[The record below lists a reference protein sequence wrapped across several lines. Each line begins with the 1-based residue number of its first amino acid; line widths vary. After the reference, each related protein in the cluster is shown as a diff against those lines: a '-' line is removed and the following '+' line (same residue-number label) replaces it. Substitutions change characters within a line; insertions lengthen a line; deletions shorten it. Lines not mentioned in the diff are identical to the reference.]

1 MGGLT
6 CGGCGAREGGRRG
19 LGPLEPA
26 VSGGSPGNYLLNAN
40 FAKDGRRGAGALV
53 SGLRLCVPSAHAL
66 FGSDWGGVSEGLHDF
81 TFCPGTC
88 RSPHLGADPLAGPWA
103 GSSRQGRGRSWP
115 RSGDPGCL
123 PPEWRWKA
131 APRCAPGIT
140 EGGSETAWPPLGR
153 ERMRRPQLGRLGR
166 SLTGPP
172 PCSAGKRSAF
182 RRKLARESF
191 RLGALEPSRMV
202 SWVDASP
209 LLGL

>member
-1 MGGLT
+1 MDSAPEPRRPPGAGGASL
-6 CGGCGAREGGRRG
+6 
-19 LGPLEPA
+19 A

-40 FAKDGRRGAGALV
+40 FGKDRRRRDGAAG
-53 SGLRLCVPSAHAL
+53 
-66 FGSDWGGVSEGLHDF
+66 FGSRALRSISARSLGERLGGGLSEGLHDF
-81 TFCPGTC
+81 TFSPGTC
-88 RSPHLGADPLAGPWA
+88 HPPHLGADPLAGPWA

-140 EGGSETAWPPLGR
+140 EAGSETAWPPLGR
-153 ERMRRPQLGRLGR
+153 ERMQRPQLGRLGR

-182 RRKLARESF
+182 QRSWPGRALGWARWSLCGWLA
-191 RLGALEPSRMV
+191 G
-202 SWVDASP
+202 
-209 LLGL
+209 